1 MQTVVEEPIE
11 AIAAPRVAADRSFW
25 LRLLSTTFLGAFLL
39 FQVQPLIGK
48 AVLPWYGGTP
58 AVWTTALLFFQLMLV
73 AGYALAY
80 LSVRFMSP
88 AVRSYAYIAL
98 ALGAV
103 LLLPI
108 GADARWKPTAAD
120 EPIAHMLGL
129 LLACVG
135 GPYLVLASTAPTTQE
150 WFTRSGTQRSPYRLY
165 ALSNLGSLLGLLTYP
180 FVVERYFDAA
190 MQARLWSGAF
200 ALFALIAA
208 SCAWSVRGKHDDA
221 TTAGEPRPEPD
232 PARNPESLAADRI
245 TLGRLASWIGLAAA
259 GTVLLMSATYH
270 LCQDIASVPFLWVAP
285 LVAYLLT
292 FIIAFDHARW
302 YRRTWYCATSV
313 VLVPLA
319 CLQGVTFSALSRSK
333 VWAAPYLM
341 PLRDV
346 SFGVQAAI
354 VLGMLFATC
363 MLCHGELASRKPSP
377 RRLTLYFLAIAVGG
391 ALGGIFT
398 AVVAPLIFDRNWEWM
413 LATLAAL
420 GFALAGIYGELRRRV
435 LESKVNRAGA
445 GAVGFAAVALVCWL
459 HFLLFNENELVSAR
473 NFYGVVS
480 VDVGRESEI
489 NRPIYKSMR
498 SGTTF
503 HGLQLT
509 DEPFRRHATAYYSRE
524 SGVGLALAAAAENTY
539 PLHVGVIGLGAGTLA
554 VYGRPGDKYDFF
566 EINPVVIRFADE
578 HFSFL
583 RDSAA
588 QCRVVEGDARLSLER
603 EAGDATKNDAG
614 KKYDILVLDAFSGD
628 SIPTHLL
635 TVEAFELYLSRLADD
650 GIIAVHLSNR
660 YLDLVPVVAAAAKRL
675 GLEGMWGV
683 NKPDPATYVQPAR
696 WALLTRT
703 PNSPTW
709 KKLKRY
715 GFADL
720 AKSREVRLWTDGY
733 SNLFE
738 ILK

>member
-1 MQTVVEEPIE
+1 MSSAVLEPPPQHAE
-11 AIAAPRVAADRSFW
+11 NRSVAADRSFW

-58 AVWTTALLFFQLMLV
+58 AAWTTALLFFQLMLV

-80 LSVRFMSP
+80 LSVRFLSP
-88 AVRSYAYIAL
+88 ALRSYVYIAL

-150 WFTRSGTQRSPYRLY
+150 WFTRSGTERSPYRLY

-180 FVVERYFDAA
+180 FLVERYFDATT
-190 MQARLWSGAF
+190 QARLWSGAF

-208 SCAWSVRGKHDDA
+208 SCAWNVRDTRERA
-221 TTAGEPRPEPD
+221 TTTTEPD
-232 PARNPESLAADRI
+232 PARNPEALAADRI
-245 TLGRLASWIGLAAA
+245 TLGRAASWIGLAAA

-270 LCQDIASVPFLWVAP
+270 LCQDIASFPFLWVAP

-302 YRRTWYCATSV
+302 YRRTWYCAASV

-333 VWAAPYLM
+333 VWAVPYLL

-346 SFGVQAAI
+346 SFGIQAAI

-363 MLCHGELASRKPSP
+363 MLCHGELAARKPSP

-420 GFALAGIYGELRRRV
+420 GFALAGIYGELRRRRV
-435 LESKVNRAGA
+435 LESSVNRAGA
-445 GAVGFAAVALVCWL
+445 GVVGFAGIAFLCWL

-480 VDVGRESEI
+480 VDVGRESETD
-489 NRPIYKSMR
+489 RPIYKSMR

-524 SGVGLALAAAAENTY
+524 SGAGLALAAAGENTY

-583 RDSAA
+583 HDSAA
-588 QCRVVEGDARLSLER
+588 ECRVVEGDARLSLER
-603 EAGDATKNDAG
+603 EAGDATKNDAAM
-614 KKYDILVLDAFSGD
+614 KYDLLVLDAFSGD

-650 GIIAVHLSNR
+650 GLIAVHLSNR

-675 GLEGMWGV
+675 GLAGMWGV

-696 WALLTRT
+696 WALLTRN
-703 PNSPTW
+703 PKSPTW
-709 KKLKRY
+709 TNLRRF
-715 GFADL
+715 GFTEL